1 MTTITFPSG
10 FLWGAATAAHQIE
23 GNNVASDLWEKEHAP
38 DTTIKEPSGDACD
51 SYNRFEEDIQLLAD
65 AELNTYR
72 FSLEWARIEPVQG
85 VISNAQLL
93 HYRRMIEACQNRG
106 VEPFVTLHHFSNP
119 AWFTHNG
126 GWKAGDAVELFLKYV
141 ETVKPILKDVN
152 WICTINEPN
161 MVAQDKNVKPG
172 PDPRIPY
179 LPPVDPQ
186 VRDTLIEAH
195 QKTRALLSDLQAKTG
210 WSPATITYEALPGTD
225 ADAASFAKNR
235 VDDFITPAAG
245 DDYIGVQA
253 YQRFFID
260 ENGPVPTPDGLE
272 MTKNGWE
279 YYPQSLGK
287 AAAKT
292 WELGEHTPLVVTENG
307 LATDD
312 DRQRIR
318 YTTSALQALHEVMEG
333 GADVRGY
340 IHWSLLDNY
349 EWGSYDPTFGLIAVN
364 RTTFER
370 QPKPSLNWLGS
381 IQREGLTI

>member
-10 FLWGAATAAHQIE
+10 FLWGAATAAHQVE
-23 GNNVASDLWEKEHAP
+23 GNNIASDLWEKEYAP
-38 DTTIKEPSGDACD
+38 ETTIKEPSGDACD

-195 QKTRALLSDLQAKTG
+195 QK
-210 WSPATITYEALPGTD
+210 
-225 ADAASFAKNR
+225 
-235 VDDFITPAAG
+235 DDFITPAAG

-253 YQRFFID
+253 YQRFYID

-381 IQREGLTI
+381 IQWEGLTI

>member
-10 FLWGAATAAHQIE
+10 FLWGAATAAHQVE
-23 GNNVASDLWEKEHAP
+23 GNNIASDLWEKEYAP
-38 DTTIKEPSGDACD
+38 ETTIKEPSGDACD

-210 WSPATITYEALPGTD
+210 WSPATITYEALP
-225 ADAASFAKNR
+225 A
-235 VDDFITPAAG
+235 
-245 DDYIGVQA
+245 
-253 YQRFFID
+253 
-260 ENGPVPTPDGLE
+260 PTPMPHHLPRTVW
-272 MTKNGWE
+272 MISS
-279 YYPQSLGK
+279 PQQPE
-287 AAAKT
+287 T
-292 WELGEHTPLVVTENG
+292 
-307 LATDD
+307 
-312 DRQRIR
+312 I
-318 YTTSALQALHEVMEG
+318 TSACKH
-333 GADVRGY
+333 
-340 IHWSLLDNY
+340 IK
-349 EWGSYDPTFGLIAVN
+349 GSSST
-364 RTTFER
+364 RTVQYRR
-370 QPKPSLNWLGS
+370 QTDW
-381 IQREGLTI
+381 R

>member
-23 GNNVASDLWEKEHAP
+23 GNNVASDLWEKEYAP

-195 QKTRALLSDLQAKTG
+195 QKTRASCRIFRQRPDGAPQP
-210 WSPATITYEALPGTD
+210 SPMKHFPAPTPMPHHLPRTVWMISSPQQPETITSACKHIKGSSSTRTVQYRRQTD
-225 ADAASFAKNR
+225 WR
-235 VDDFITPAAG
+235 
-245 DDYIGVQA
+245 
-253 YQRFFID
+253 
-260 ENGPVPTPDGLE
+260 
-272 MTKNGWE
+272 
-279 YYPQSLGK
+279 
-287 AAAKT
+287 
-292 WELGEHTPLVVTENG
+292 
-307 LATDD
+307 
-312 DRQRIR
+312 
-318 YTTSALQALHEVMEG
+318 
-333 GADVRGY
+333 
-340 IHWSLLDNY
+340 
-349 EWGSYDPTFGLIAVN
+349 
-364 RTTFER
+364 
-370 QPKPSLNWLGS
+370 
-381 IQREGLTI
+381 

>member
-1 MTTITFPSG
+1 M
-10 FLWGAATAAHQIE
+10 
-23 GNNVASDLWEKEHAP
+23 
-38 DTTIKEPSGDACD
+38 
-51 SYNRFEEDIQLLAD
+51 
-65 AELNTYR
+65 
-72 FSLEWARIEPVQG
+72 
-85 VISNAQLL
+85 
-93 HYRRMIEACQNRG
+93 
-106 VEPFVTLHHFSNP
+106 
-119 AWFTHNG
+119 
-126 GWKAGDAVELFLKYV
+126 
-141 ETVKPILKDVN
+141 
-152 WICTINEPN
+152 
-161 MVAQDKNVKPG
+161 
-172 PDPRIPY
+172 
-179 LPPVDPQ
+179 
-186 VRDTLIEAH
+186 
-195 QKTRALLSDLQAKTG
+195 
-210 WSPATITYEALPGTD
+210 
-225 ADAASFAKNR
+225 
-235 VDDFITPAAG
+235 DDFITPAAG

-307 LATDD
+307 LAADD

-381 IQREGLTI
+381 IQWEGLTI

>member
-23 GNNVASDLWEKEHAP
+23 GNNVASDLWEKEYAP

-179 LPPVDPQ
+179 LPPVEPQ

-225 ADAASFAKNR
+225 ADVASFAKNR
-235 VDDFITPAAG
+235 VMISS
-245 DDYIGVQA
+245 
-253 YQRFFID
+253 
-260 ENGPVPTPDGLE
+260 
-272 MTKNGWE
+272 
-279 YYPQSLGK
+279 PQQPE
-287 AAAKT
+287 T
-292 WELGEHTPLVVTENG
+292 
-307 LATDD
+307 
-312 DRQRIR
+312 I
-318 YTTSALQALHEVMEG
+318 TSACKP
-333 GADVRGY
+333 
-340 IHWSLLDNY
+340 IK
-349 EWGSYDPTFGLIAVN
+349 GSSST
-364 RTTFER
+364 RTVQYRR
-370 QPKPSLNWLGS
+370 QTDW
-381 IQREGLTI
+381 R

>member
-23 GNNVASDLWEKEHAP
+23 GNNVASDLWEKEYAP

-179 LPPVDPQ
+179 LPPVEPQ

-225 ADAASFAKNR
+225 ADVASFAKNR

-349 EWGSYDPTFGLIAVN
+349 EWGSYCLLYTSDAADD
-364 RTTFER
+364 
-370 QPKPSLNWLGS
+370 
-381 IQREGLTI
+381 